1 MSLSYWTLRLDS
13 MLKSSRLSYKGCY
26 VGSELDGHEFKLLD
40 TEIRLNVE
48 IKQIELQRVLRW
60 VRVRRA

>member
-26 VGSELDGHEFKLLD
+26 VGSELDGNELIHWTLGMVLD
-40 TEIRLNVE
+40 TACSFFWNFSR
-48 IKQIELQRVLRW
+48 EL
-60 VRVRRA
+60 